1 MVLIAQKYKINCKKG
16 DDMKENDYFC
26 RNRSRAAPGQVS
38 RTGEKLANL

>member
-26 RNRSRAAPGQVS
+26 RNRSRSTTSSKS
-38 RTGEKLANL
+38 RIGEKLANL

>member
-1 MVLIAQKYKINCKKG
+1 MVLTAQKYKINCKKG

-26 RNRSRAAPGQVS
+26 RNRSRSTTSSIS

>member
-1 MVLIAQKYKINCKKG
+1 MVLIAQKYKINCKKD

-26 RNRSRAAPGQVS
+26 RKRSRSTTSSMS